1 MKFCE
6 YVKAEV
12 DYILASANLTED
24 EEELFNVLARGM
36 TITEASVELGMSDAT
51 IDRKIKKIK
60 DKIERV
66 DAMEIRVP
74 VWEKVM
80 LTKEEAAEYSHIGIN
95 KLEELL
101 KLPNCPFVLYVGK
114 KKLIKRKEFEQFL
127 SKNIEI

>member
-24 EEELFNVLARGM
+24 EEELFNKLARGM